1 MILFPSI
8 RGFLPQSL
16 GFCTAG
22 FGCEYSKA
30 ELFVN
35 NFVYT
40 LQAAVIFGNSVR
52 ILCLYLS
59 SRLDI
64 MYLQVRRDEMAKSY
78 EAKMKN
84 YIAVNGNTAR
94 VYVLQGAPK
103 LAAEFAKAAAHGL
116 FILRPDLKQDYPT
129 GTYSEWGYA
138 GEIHS
143 EGGR

>member
-22 FGCEYSKA
+22 FGCEYSKS
-30 ELFVN
+30 EKFVN

-59 SRLDI
+59 PSKVFLVELCNDGFDVLDP
-64 MYLQVRRDEMAKSY
+64 R
-78 EAKMKN
+78 
-84 YIAVNGNTAR
+84 
-94 VYVLQGAPK
+94 
-103 LAAEFAKAAAHGL
+103 
-116 FILRPDLKQDYPT
+116 
-129 GTYSEWGYA
+129 
-138 GEIHS
+138 
-143 EGGR
+143 